1 MDRTAANDNA
11 RVALELFVE
20 SIDVE
25 GLFIGDATTNVDN
38 HVATLNIINK
48 CSVIDLTSMFVVELN
63 NKCEYSDQPV
73 RVHSSIR

>member
-48 CSVIDLTSMFVVELN
+48 CSVNYCLICLN
-63 NKCEYSDQPV
+63 LLNF
-73 RVHSSIR
+73 